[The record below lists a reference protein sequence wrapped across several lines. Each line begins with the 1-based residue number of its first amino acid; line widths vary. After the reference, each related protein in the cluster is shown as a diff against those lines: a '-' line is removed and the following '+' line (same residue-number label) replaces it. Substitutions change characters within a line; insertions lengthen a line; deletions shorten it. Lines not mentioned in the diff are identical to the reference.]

1 MLQQVCSA
9 VLSVLMFFFSLFGVS
24 FEHVAGNVCPPY
36 VSGDASP
43 GPNGSTDTLKTLFG
57 ALLSRT
63 PAVTLCPEKDPYPE
77 DDRITAIYYEGEE
90 YEGRPARVFAYVG
103 FPEGA
108 SAQSKVPAM
117 VLVHGGGAH
126 AWAPWV
132 LYWVEQGY
140 AAISMDCF
148 GQEYVGDTPY
158 EDASSAWAL
167 DPASHMTIDNFAS
180 RDLPLREQWF
190 YYFISDIILAHN
202 VLRADGRADTEK
214 IGLTGISWGGFAAS
228 VAVCYDHRFAFA
240 APVYGSG
247 FQQLSGTVW
256 GQVFR
261 GPGVSDVWDA
271 SLLLPEVDT
280 PVMFFN
286 GDADPFFSAESASA
300 SAAAAPNG
308 AVTFLP
314 GFLHGMYQGIELP
327 ELLRFADAQTGRG
340 EGNITLDAVSYDE
353 TRAAVTFTLPSDVKS
368 PALYLY
374 YRSTPLTYEDGA
386 LKDAWQSKKGV
397 VLGNRGTVDIPEGVT
412 MFYLLLQGR
421 TGKPF
426 HRQTLCASSGLFTL
440 PA

>member
-1 MLQQVCSA
+1 MLQQICA
-9 VLSVLMFFFSLFGVS
+9 FFLSILTFFFSLFGVS
-24 FEHVAGNVCPPY
+24 FEHVAGNVTGPY
-36 VSGDASP
+36 VSEAVSP
-43 GPNGSTDTLKTLFG
+43 GPNGSTEELKTLF
-57 ALLSRT
+57 AAVLSRT
-63 PAVTLCPEKDPYPE
+63 PAVTPCPEKDPYPE
-77 DDRITAIYYEGEE
+77 DGRITALYFEGEE
-90 YEGRPARVFAYVG
+90 YEGRPARVFAYIG

-132 LYWVEQGY
+132 QYWVDRGY

-148 GQEYVGDTPY
+148 GQAYVGETPY
-158 EDASSAWAL
+158 EDDSAFWAL

-180 RDLPLREQWF
+180 RALPLREQWF

-202 VLRADGRADTEK
+202 VLRADERVDTQK

-228 VAVCYDHRFAFA
+228 VAVCYDQRFAFA

-247 FQQLSGTVW
+247 FQQLSATVW
-256 GQVFR
+256 GEVFR

-271 SLLLPEVDT
+271 SLLLPETAV
-280 PVMFFN
+280 PVTWFT

-308 AVTFLP
+308 AVTLIP

-327 ELLRFADAQTGRG
+327 ELARFADAQTGRG
-340 EGNITLDAVSYDE
+340 EGNITLESVSFDESHAV
-353 TRAAVTFTLPSDVKS
+353 VTFTLPADVRS

-374 YRSTPLTYEDGA
+374 YRSTPLEYEAGE
-386 LKDAWQSKKGV
+386 LKDAWQSKKGI
-397 VLGNRGTVDIPEGVT
+397 VLGDRGTVEIPAGTT
-412 MFYLLLQGR
+412 MFYLLLEGK
-421 TGKPF
+421 TGSLF
-426 HRQTLCASSGLFTL
+426 RSETLHASSGLFTFS
-440 PA
+440 